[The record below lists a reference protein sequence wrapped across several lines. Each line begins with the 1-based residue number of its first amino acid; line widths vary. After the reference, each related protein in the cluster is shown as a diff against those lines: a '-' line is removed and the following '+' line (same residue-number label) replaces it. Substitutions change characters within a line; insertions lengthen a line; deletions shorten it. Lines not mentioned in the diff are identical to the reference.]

1 MQRSPVALYTHSRE
15 FREYFRGFYVIVFIG
30 ILAQNLKYFDEF
42 DFVNLFLSHRPLPL
56 YLSILINYI
65 IPYFYTNVKNRLY
78 HLCDTLVSDLFFPC
92 FIPLYQGSSPVGR
105 CLSSDRL
112 QVWNYAF
119 LGHKKRPGN
128 GFSVTRSGDLPWNCS
143 KRGENAPK
151 NAKMM
156 VYKKR
161 LIDHHTWCGWR
172 DSNPYG
178 LPQEPETCASA
189 SFATSAFI

>member
-1 MQRSPVALYTHSRE
+1 MFPVIEQIFHDYNEIFGSSKIYAILKD
-15 FREYFRGFYVIVFIG
+15 RG
-30 ILAQNLKYFDEF
+30 
-42 DFVNLFLSHRPLPL
+42 
-56 YLSILINYI
+56 YI

-143 KRGENAPK
+143 KRGKNAPK

-161 LIDHHTWCGWR
+161 LIDHHTWCR
-172 DSNPYG
+172 K
-178 LPQEPETCASA
+178 
-189 SFATSAFI
+189 AFQIRTGRRAI

>member
-119 LGHKKRPGN
+119 LGIKKDRATGSPLLGLVICYEIAQK
-128 GFSVTRSGDLPWNCS
+128 G
-143 KRGENAPK
+143 
-151 NAKMM
+151 AKMPLKM
-156 VYKKR
+156 QKWWSIRKD
-161 LIDHHTWCGWR
+161 L
-172 DSNPYG
+172 
-178 LPQEPETCASA
+178 
-189 SFATSAFI
+189 

>member
-1 MQRSPVALYTHSRE
+1 MITIKITHNALYPSPYNTIPSTMPTIATTVPIPNDTHPNILFLRASILE
-15 FREYFRGFYVIVFIG
+15 FAASSCACSIC
-30 ILAQNLKYFDEF
+30 
-42 DFVNLFLSHRPLPL
+42 FLSHKPLPL

-65 IPYFYTNVKNRLY
+65 IPYFYTNVKSGLY

-119 LGHKKRPGN
+119 FGHKKRPGN
-128 GFSVTRSGDLPWNCS
+128 GFSVTRSGDLLWNCS

-161 LIDHHTWCGWR
+161 LIDHHTWLPLLG
-172 DSNPYG
+172 SN
-178 LPQEPETCASA
+178 QRHHD
-189 SFATSAFI
+189 